1 MILLRSTEKRKEM
14 IYEKKKKNEN
24 LGFGKKKKK
33 IPGKREMWLGSNA
46 GRLARE
52 GVGVKG
58 FLCLR
63 LLRLSRR
70 GAGIAYA
77 SKKHPLPS
85 LFCCRCSSLFRSPNR
100 IGEMALAVFESFFF
114 AKRHLQ
120 HAAPTPSPPFPP
132 SHPTIF
138 TQQQPK
144 KSKQI
149 RSPFSTRHHPPPYTH
164 TNPHVSPDLNERT
177 NDPWRFCPISAHE
190 RKIFSV
196 GF

>member
-1 MILLRSTEKRKEM
+1 M
-14 IYEKKKKNEN
+14 IYEKEKKIEN
-24 LGFGKKKKK
+24 LGFGKKKEK

-58 FLCLR
+58 FRCLR

-70 GAGIAYA
+70 GARIAYA

-85 LFCCRCSSLFRSPNR
+85 LFCCHCSSLFRSPNQ
-100 IGEMALAVFESFFF
+100 IGEIALAVSESFFF

-144 KSKQI
+144 KFKQI
-149 RSPFSTRHHPPPYTH
+149 RSSFSTRHPTPPSLHTH
-164 TNPHVSPDLNERT
+164 QSPCIARFERT
-177 NDPWRFCPISAHE
+177 NE
-190 RKIFSV
+190 RPLAILPHLST
-196 GF
+196 